1 MGQAR
6 LGDSRG
12 MVGYSPAIL
21 SQRLT
26 AALHQ
31 LESTDES
38 LRQLTEIDRVRAVS
52 LAQQETVSLAQILKV
67 TFLLSSDLTSS
78 KRLQLPNC
86 IEIQTVIVEQ

>member
-6 LGDSRG
+6 MGDTRG
-12 MVGYSPAIL
+12 MVGYSPAVL

-67 TFLLSSDLTSS
+67 TSPLSTMAFVLHKGFVHLLYS
-78 KRLQLPNC
+78 
-86 IEIQTVIVEQ
+86 IEVI